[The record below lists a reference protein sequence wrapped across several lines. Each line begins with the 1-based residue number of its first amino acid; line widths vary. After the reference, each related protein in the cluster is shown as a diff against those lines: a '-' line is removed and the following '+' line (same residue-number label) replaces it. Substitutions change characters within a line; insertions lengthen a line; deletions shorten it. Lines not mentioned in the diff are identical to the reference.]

1 MSLIHLLL
9 VLAATLGTAKALG
22 LIAQRIGQP
31 AVVGELLAGVVLGQ
45 SVLGL
50 LDPANHVVS
59 VLAEIGVIVLL
70 FEIGLETDL
79 KSLVRVGAAATTV
92 ALVGVALPFGMG
104 YAVAHLLG
112 LSTIPALVSGAALTA
127 TSVGISVRTLSDLNE
142 LDTPEGQTVL
152 GAAVLD
158 DIVGLA
164 ILFVISLTVGGSSIG
179 ETLLRSATLPT
190 AFGVGLLL
198 HSTSKRKTIEKITTR
213 FGLIVVPIFFATVG
227 AAVDIRTFGDGR
239 VVLIGVALI
248 VVGIVGKF
256 LAGYAPYWMRGR
268 KSMIGIAMIPR
279 GEVGLIF
286 ARMGLATG
294 ALTSHLYS
302 AIAMMVL
309 VTTFITPPLLSW
321 KIKNLGRGSA
331 HDRAGEGGIDD
342 LVAGTHE
349 HKRTDG

>member
-1 MSLIHLLL
+1 
-9 VLAATLGTAKALG
+9 
-22 LIAQRIGQP
+22 
-31 AVVGELLAGVVLGQ
+31 
-45 SVLGL
+45 
-50 LDPANHVVS
+50 
-59 VLAEIGVIVLL
+59 VIVLL

-79 KSLVRVGAAATTV
+79 KSLVRVGGAATTV
-92 ALVGVALPFGMG
+92 AIVGVVLPFGMG

-164 ILFVISLTVGGSSIG
+164 ILFVISLVVGGTSVS
-179 ETLLRSATLPT
+179 ETLVRSATLPT
-190 AFGVGLLL
+190 AFAVGLVL
-198 HSTSKRKTIEKITTR
+198 HSTRKRKAIEKITTK
-213 FGLIVVPIFFATVG
+213 FGLVIVPIFFATVG
-227 AAVDIRTFGDGR
+227 AAVDLKTFGDGR
-239 VVLIGVALI
+239 VLIIGASLTAVGVI
-248 VVGIVGKF
+248 GKF
-256 LAGYAPYWMRGR
+256 LAGYAPFWTKGR

-302 AIAMMVL
+302 AVAMMVL

-321 KIKNLGRGSA
+321 KIKSPGSGSA
-331 HDRAGEGGIDD
+331 HDRPGEGGIDD

-349 HKRTDG
+349 HKRTGD